1 MDKQK
6 MKARRPSP
14 SDLLAPIVMLLQ
26 RSGMSLEQ
34 LRKEFDRAAYRALRS
49 KSNLRVAKIEQS
61 FACANIVD
69 RWLRHPLFVNS
80 AGRPKDLPLAG
91 KSSITAL
98 FKSAGISGPPD
109 SLLRALIQYGNVK
122 ETDTG
127 TYRLLYR
134 YMQFLNQEYLPFEP
148 NFQLLVDATTVAT
161 RGLARKNKGPQLYFF
176 SVERRD
182 IPQKFVAEFI
192 TYTHEK
198 ALLFAHEINDWLEQH
213 GAASSKPRGKHTKP
227 KRLGMALFPICSDP

>member
-1 MDKQK
+1 
-6 MKARRPSP
+6 MKTNRVAP
-14 SDLLAPIVMLLQ
+14 SDLLTPIVMLLQ

-34 LRKEFDRAAYRALRS
+34 LRDEFDRAARRALRS
-49 KSNLRVAKIEQS
+49 KSNLRVEKIEQT

-80 AGRPKDLPLAG
+80 AGRPKDLPLTG
-91 KSSITAL
+91 KSSIASL
-98 FKSAGISGPPD
+98 FKSAGISGSPD
-109 SLLRALIQYGNVK
+109 SLLKVLIQYGNVK
-122 ETDTG
+122 KTDGG

-134 YMQFLNQEYLPFEP
+134 YMQFLNQDYLPFEP

-182 IPQKFVAEFI
+182 ISPKFVAEFI
-192 TYTHEK
+192 SYTHEK
-198 ALLFAHEINDWLEQH
+198 ALLFAHEINDWLEEH
-213 GAASSKPRGKHTKP
+213 GGVSSKSKGKASKP